1 MAANNSLIL
10 LGGALLAGLIVYG
23 ILDSAKGADR
33 RKMIRDAFDD
43 DTGLTEKE
51 RILKHYPH
59 VEFVPDEPKLQKLP
73 PVERP
78 FYRNSSHDLPDYH
91 WPIDIANGYAW

>member
-1 MAANNSLIL
+1 M
-10 LGGALLAGLIVYG
+10 AGLIVYSV
-23 ILDSAKGADR
+23 LASAPMKR
-33 RKMIRDAFDD
+33 RKTMVDD
-43 DTGLTEKE
+43 DIGLTEKE

-78 FYRNSSHDLPDYH
+78 FYRNSTHDLPDTH
-91 WPIDIANGYAW
+91 WPIDIANGFAW